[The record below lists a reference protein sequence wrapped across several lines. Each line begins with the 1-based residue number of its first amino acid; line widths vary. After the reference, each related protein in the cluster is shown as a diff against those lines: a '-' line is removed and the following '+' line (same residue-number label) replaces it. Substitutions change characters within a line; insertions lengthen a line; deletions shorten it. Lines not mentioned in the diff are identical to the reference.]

1 MGNKGFVRCGK
12 SIEEEAT
19 ALTNLRGKDMSGTN
33 QAAAEFAAYLDRN
46 RSASPQKDTPKGKKE
61 TGPGPGTT
69 LIVDEPRPRDEDTY

>member
-1 MGNKGFVRCGK
+1 
-12 SIEEEAT
+12 
-19 ALTNLRGKDMSGTN
+19 MSGTD